1 MSFGK
6 SKFAGIVA
14 GFVMLAMV
22 LGGWGASAIAAD
34 QQRITLTVLNYLDAT
49 SPGAYREISEVWEA
63 FEKAN
68 PNMKIERED
77 LFLEPF
83 HQKTEAYAAAGR
95 LPDVLYMWPGGR
107 STTLHTKKLV
117 KDLTPLLGSMR
128 DEFSEAALVPQAG
141 GYLGMIPI
149 GLTAT
154 HVMFANT
161 KLLADMGLSVPE
173 TYEEL
178 KNMVPV
184 LKAAGK
190 DVILMGA
197 HDDWVVQSCLYSM
210 IVGRMVGDEYIDK
223 ILAGEAR
230 FTDAPFVRTLS
241 FYKSL
246 YDDGIL
252 SRKNLQ
258 TPYNEVNALFASGK
272 APFLIDGDWKVGN
285 FLTDPTTGQALIP
298 PDSQKDIVMT
308 VFPAIPGEVNHA
320 TTSSVPGV
328 GFGINAAIPKGSA
341 KEQAAWKLVMWLTSA
356 EVQKI
361 RLETGAAFP
370 SRKGVTSDKLEPLA
384 QTRALFYGAYG
395 GTYVLDNVLDARVY
409 TLLNVGLQEIGL
421 GIATPQQVAAS
432 VQKAFDEWKASQR

>member
-1 MSFGK
+1 MSFVK
-6 SKFAGIVA
+6 SKIVVIIAGL
-14 GFVMLAMV
+14 VMLTAV
-22 LGGWGASAIAAD
+22 FGGWEAQTITA
-34 QQRITLTVLNYLDAT
+34 QTQPVTLTVLNYLDAT
-49 SPGAYREISEVWEA
+49 SPGAYREITDIWEA

-68 PNMKIERED
+68 PNIKIERED

-95 LPDVLYMWPGGR
+95 LPDVLYLWPGGR
-107 STTLHTKKLV
+107 STTLHTKRLV
-117 KDLTPLLGSMR
+117 KDLAPLLGDTR
-128 DEFSEAALVPQAG
+128 QEFAEAALVPQAG

-154 HVMFANT
+154 HVMYANE
-161 KLLADMGLSVPE
+161 KMLKDMGLSVPK

-178 KNMVPV
+178 KSMVPK
-184 LKAAGK
+184 LQAAGK

-223 ILAGEAR
+223 VLQGEAR

-272 APFLIDGDWKVGN
+272 APFLIDGDWKVSN
-285 FLTDPTTGQALIP
+285 FLTDPSTNQALIP
-298 PDSQKDIVMT
+298 PEKQKDIVMT
-308 VFPAIPGEVNHA
+308 VFPKIPGELNHD

-328 GFGINAAIPKGSA
+328 GFGINAVIPEGSE
-341 KEQAAWKLVMWLTSA
+341 KEQAAWKLVTWLTSS
-356 EVQKI
+356 EVQRV

-395 GTYVLDNVLDARVY
+395 GTYVLDNVLDAKVY
-409 TLLNVGLQEIGL
+409 TELNVGLQEIGL
-421 GIATPQQVAAS
+421 GIATPEQVAAR
-432 VQKAFDEWKASQR
+432 VQKAFDEWDASQK